1 MVKKNQKAYGNLY
14 IFFFFWQ
21 KKLHCAL
28 TVGYIDC
35 RLSWFL
41 CVVDSNG
48 HAREIWLIWPF
59 MELYICCASFLILL
73 FVRLFRLRSGTSAL
87 QKYYMPESKLM
98 FKLLDSTFTN
108 CSIVKILKRCV
119 RCFPI
124 CLWIMEH
131 SWDLSNRFGSQSE
144 QIYEI
149 HQDINFWK

>member
-1 MVKKNQKAYGNLY
+1 MVIFIY
-14 IFFFFWQ
+14 FFFFWQ
-21 KKLHCAL
+21 KKLHYAL
-28 TVGYIDC
+28 TIGYIDC
-35 RLSWFL
+35 RLRWFL

-108 CSIVKILKRCV
+108 CSIVKILKICV
-119 RCFPI
+119 RCVFSNI
-124 CLWIMEH
+124 FVCELWNTHGIFLI
-131 SWDLSNRFGSQSE
+131 DLDPSLNKFMKSIRISIFE
-144 QIYEI
+144 
-149 HQDINFWK
+149 NKL